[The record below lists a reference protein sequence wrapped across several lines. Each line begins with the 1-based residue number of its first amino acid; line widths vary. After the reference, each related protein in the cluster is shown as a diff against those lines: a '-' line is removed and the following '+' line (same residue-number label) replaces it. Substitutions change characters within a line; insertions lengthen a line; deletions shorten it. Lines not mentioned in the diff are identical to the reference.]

1 MRIASCVIL
10 AGLSVLPALALTQVG
25 DVLVAT
31 ADLGADTGSIEIE
44 ERLVS
49 RHEMRTSRRL
59 IVVGAS
65 GEAAVRNLT
74 DDPVS
79 AGGPSNSSANL
90 YRLSEHLYA
99 VVSIAD
105 CTIVETTRP
114 SIETCPRART
124 ETSHDLRCV
133 FRAEYPTWG
142 LAPDPARRPEYI
154 GRFD

>member
-79 AGGPSNSSANL
+79 AGGPTLQLDSAG
-90 YRLSEHLYA
+90 A
-99 VVSIAD
+99 
-105 CTIVETTRP
+105 P
-114 SIETCPRART
+114 
-124 ETSHDLRCV
+124 
-133 FRAEYPTWG
+133 
-142 LAPDPARRPEYI
+142 LAPATSPSYPQPAPPPSYLQPAPPPSYPQPAPSLFRLPYSQQDPYKNSAGHVGELL
-154 GRFD
+154 